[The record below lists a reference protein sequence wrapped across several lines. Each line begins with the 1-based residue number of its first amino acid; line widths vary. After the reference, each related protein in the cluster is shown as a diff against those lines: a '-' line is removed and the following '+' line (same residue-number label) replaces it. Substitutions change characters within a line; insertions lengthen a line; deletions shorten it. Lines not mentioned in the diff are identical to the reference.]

1 MSDER
6 IFIISDVQGGG
17 KCLLQYERE
26 ADSVDIWHTEVPPQA
41 RGQGIARLLV
51 EHSQDQQLFFINL
64 PEVLFT
70 TFSQR

>member
-1 MSDER
+1 M
-6 IFIISDVQGGG
+6 FNVQGGE

-51 EHSQDQQLFFINL
+51 EAAMEWIAENNL
-64 PEVLFT
+64 NYKLSCSYVQ
-70 TFSQR
+70 SVVNRN